1 MKFLRKISKK
11 QEQELMWNRS
21 VDSIYTNLIIPS
33 YQNKNQRTR

>member
-21 VDSIYTNLIIPS
+21 VDSIYSNLFVS
-33 YQNKNQRTR
+33 GNQNKSQRTR